1 MTNNIESYPNTC
13 HPSFETLV
21 GQVFDP
27 LPSVKQPLYLPCS
40 PDNTYKYVNTDLM
53 FVSNQL
59 PGERYKQ
66 RSIRRSWVSDRK
78 TLLIRFAL
86 VQSSVR
92 RPVVWSIFENTSM
105 LQGNSLPRKRIR
117 NQLSARYSLQLEVRC
132 SVFCLDEDGR
142 TYLV

>member
-1 MTNNIESYPNTC
+1 MTNNIESYPNAC
-13 HPSFETLV
+13 HPLFETLV

-27 LPSVKQPLYLPCS
+27 LPSVKQSLYLPCS

-59 PGERYKQ
+59 PGERYNQ

-86 VQSSVR
+86 VQSSAR
-92 RPVVWSIFENTSM
+92 RPVAWSIFGNTST
-105 LQGNSLPRKRIR
+105 LQGYSPPRKRIPK
-117 NQLSARYSLQLEVRC
+117 SAKRAVQSATGSTL
-132 SVFCLDEDGR
+132 FCVLFRRGR
-142 TYLV
+142 